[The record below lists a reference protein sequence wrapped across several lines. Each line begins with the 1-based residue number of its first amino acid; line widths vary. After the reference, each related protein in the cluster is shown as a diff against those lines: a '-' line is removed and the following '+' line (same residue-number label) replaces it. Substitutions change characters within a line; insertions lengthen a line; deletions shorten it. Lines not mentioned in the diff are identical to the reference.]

1 VFNSIYNPSLLLNN
15 TAANRLLASQM
26 PKSWTSFATFGRP
39 SVERKET
46 LKGWRPN
53 EGIRESDARILVIGG
68 PNGGMSAVDGRGL
81 REQRLAG
88 RCGFITSAKVRGE
101 LFD

>member
-1 VFNSIYNPSLLLNN
+1 
-15 TAANRLLASQM
+15 M
-26 PKSWTSFATFGRP
+26 
-39 SVERKET
+39 ERKET

-68 PNGGMSAVDGRGL
+68 PNGGMSAVEGRGANDAV
-81 REQRLAG
+81 RTQRLAG
-88 RCGFITSAKVRGE
+88 RCAFITSAKTRGE